1 MTLTEFMTTLD
12 SFIWG
17 TPFLATL
24 IGAGIIFMIVSRGF
38 VFRHFGHIW
47 NHTLGT
53 IRKGSGATGN
63 AGGKITPFQAICVAV
78 GGCVGTA
85 NISGVAA
92 AVALGGPGAVFW
104 MWLWA
109 FFAMTV
115 KFCEA
120 TLGSYYRKSDGKGG
134 FVGGSYYYL
143 EEGIGRDKKWKVGY
157 LLAWGFSIGFFAM
170 FLSGSQAS
178 ILAESLNASYHVP
191 MIPFVLVYSVFMMYI
206 VWRGVPR
213 IAHVLSK
220 AVPVMCVLYLLAG
233 IIIILMNIT
242 SLPGVIASIF
252 SNAFTG
258 TAAVGGFAGVGVKTA
273 MHAGIARAVNS
284 NEAGMGTSPMIHA
297 TVDTVHPVRQ
307 GLWGII
313 EVFIDTIVI
322 CSITALSV
330 LCTGAWTSGST
341 SMTLALEAFRI
352 DFGGAGVHFL
362 NLMLVLFGLTTTAAA
377 FAYYDAALRFMLK
390 RCSKKVIETCSLI
403 FKILFPLPNIF
414 IVVTMVYSGGDFTL
428 YWAFVDVIIALPVFW
443 NVIGMVILSPKFV
456 ELLKDYR
463 ARYLGI
469 GKVDTNF
476 KLFYE
481 TEPNAE
487 AKALNEEWKK
497 KQAKA

>member
-92 AVALGGPGAVFW
+92 A
-104 MWLWA
+104 
-109 FFAMTV
+109 
-115 KFCEA
+115 
-120 TLGSYYRKSDGKGG
+120 
-134 FVGGSYYYL
+134 
-143 EEGIGRDKKWKVGY
+143 
-157 LLAWGFSIGFFAM
+157 
-170 FLSGSQAS
+170 
-178 ILAESLNASYHVP
+178 
-191 MIPFVLVYSVFMMYI
+191 
-206 VWRGVPR
+206 
-213 IAHVLSK
+213 
-220 AVPVMCVLYLLAG
+220 
-233 IIIILMNIT
+233 
-242 SLPGVIASIF
+242 
-252 SNAFTG
+252 
-258 TAAVGGFAGVGVKTA
+258 
-273 MHAGIARAVNS
+273 
-284 NEAGMGTSPMIHA
+284 
-297 TVDTVHPVRQ
+297 
-307 GLWGII
+307 
-313 EVFIDTIVI
+313 
-322 CSITALSV
+322 
-330 LCTGAWTSGST
+330 
-341 SMTLALEAFRI
+341 
-352 DFGGAGVHFL
+352 
-362 NLMLVLFGLTTTAAA
+362 

-414 IVVTMVYSGGDFTL
+414 IVVTMVFSGGDFTL
-428 YWAFVDVIIALPVFW
+428 YWAFVEVIIALPVFW